1 MSEIRDKNGLTEE
14 EYLKSYDSNKWKK
27 PSLTADICII
37 TKKFSEEMVLLIK
50 RGNHPCLGKWAF
62 PGGFSEETAAAVA
75 Q

>member
-37 TKKFSEEMVLLIK
+37 TKKDSEEK
-50 RGNHPCLGKWAF
+50 
-62 PGGFSEETAAAVA
+62 GGFSNTKHVPA
-75 Q
+75 